1 MGKTKLHTQNYECG
15 TKQSTKKR
23 RNEFSHSDEFAKFIN
38 SKKYQNLFKDIGIH
52 SNDIEDVSQDF
63 LLSFCQ
69 SELYD
74 HSRNS
79 LNSFLKTAIRNKKV
93 DYIRRKLTKKNIKNA
108 CKIKYESNFKDYRKN
123 IDSPKNILDSI
134 ISEEENNKQKRMF
147 YDAISYVPK
156 KYIQILLDIYR
167 YNNNY
172 KLYAESINKPT
183 GTVKAHVFRAKQ
195 KIKEI
200 LSSAGYEIKD
210 I

>member
-1 MGKTKLHTQNYECG
+1 MGKTKLHTQNESRSSAKNY
-15 TKQSTKKR
+15 

-38 SKKYQNLFKDIGIH
+38 SKKYQNLFNDIGIH
-52 SNDIEDVSQDF
+52 SNDIEDVSQDL

-79 LNSFLKTAIRNKKV
+79 LNSFLKIAIRNKKV
-93 DYIRRKLTKKNIKNA
+93 DYIRRKLKKKNIKNA
-108 CKIKYESNFKDYRKN
+108 CEIKYESNFKDYRKN

-172 KLYAESINKPT
+172 KLYAESINKPI
-183 GTVKAHVFRAKQ
+183 GTVKTHVFRAKQ

>member
-15 TKQSTKKR
+15 TKQSTQKR

-38 SKKYQNLFKDIGIH
+38 SKKYQNLFNDIGIH
-52 SNDIEDVSQDF
+52 SNDIEDVSQNL

-69 SELYD
+69 SKAYD
-74 HSRNS
+74 HSRNN
-79 LNSFLKTAIRNKKV
+79 LNSFLKVAIRNKKV
-93 DYIRRKLTKKNIKNA
+93 DYIRRKLKKKNIKNT
-108 CKIKYESNFKDYRKN
+108 CEINNESSKDYRKN
-123 IDSPKNILDSI
+123 TYDHKSVLDSI
-134 ISEEENNKQKRMF
+134 VYEEENNIKKKIF

>member
-15 TKQSTKKR
+15 TKQSTQKR

-69 SELYD
+69 SEFYD

-93 DYIRRKLTKKNIKNA
+93 DYIRKKLTKKNIKNA
-108 CKIKYESNFKDYRKN
+108 CKIKYESNFKDYRRN

-200 LSSAGYEIKD
+200 LSSAGYKIKD